1 MKTQLKIVG
10 MHCAS
15 CAVTTEKALKKLPGV
30 TDANVNFATERAT
43 VEHDEHVS
51 HEDLAKAVRETGYDV
66 AHDPRTQSLDPRVD
80 QGSGIEDQGSSQKD
94 HGSHS
99 ESHLSHDG
107 YITTRGLILAGILV
121 LPLLFSMVVMPDI
134 GTAFGRPAW
143 TVFLA
148 FITWYLVVKLGWKFH
163 VGTWNEARRG
173 RAGMD
178 MLVTVGT
185 GSALLWSTYAL
196 VAGGDVYFEVAGVII
211 FFLLFG
217 KWLEARQ
224 RAKAGEA
231 IEALLTLHAKV
242 AHRFTKGGSMED
254 VDPQA
259 LRPGDL
265 CLVKSGER
273 IPMDGEII
281 EGGSSVDESM
291 LTGEPIPVEKS
302 VGDNV
307 FGATINKTGSFTMR
321 VTVEPG
327 HSTLDAIVETVSHAL
342 ATKSPVEK
350 FVDRISSVFVPIVIG
365 LSLVTLVGWTFDVS
379 SFTFQVSR
387 LGEAIR
393 HAVAVLIVACPC
405 AMGLAT
411 PAAIMVG
418 TGAGAKR
425 GIFVKD
431 GSALEA
437 ARSIDLVI
445 FDKTGTLTEGKPS
458 VTDIEPSSEY
468 RVSSDGENELLS
480 IAAGLEA
487 TSEHP
492 LAGAILA
499 AAAEQNVQTANI
511 EGYEAVPGKGL
522 QGRYK
527 GERVLLGTEVFL
539 REEGIGIPEAE
550 MQRIA
555 NLRTEAKTVMLL
567 AKGGSYLGAIA
578 AKDRI
583 KQDAPRAVHQLKKRG
598 VEVLL
603 LTGDHRATAD
613 AVAKELGIDRVLAGI
628 SPTGKADEV
637 KRLQAEGKNVAF
649 VGDGLN
655 DAPALAQSDLGI
667 AVGTGTD
674 VAIATGQI
682 VLMGGSPTKA
692 VDALVLARRTFSAIK
707 QNLFWAFAYNIV
719 LIPLAMAGVV
729 NPILAGFAMA
739 FSSVSVLA
747 NSLRISRSLR
757 RM

>member
-1 MKTQLKIVG
+1 MPKTTLKIVG

-15 CAVTTEKALKKLPGV
+15 CAVTTEKALKKMPGV
-30 TDANVNFATERAT
+30 QEANVNFATERAT
-43 VEHDEHVS
+43 IEHDEHVS
-51 HEDLAKAVRETGYDV
+51 HDDLTQVVRDTGYDV
-66 AHDPRTQSLDPRVD
+66 ATPPSGRK
-80 QGSGIEDQGSSQKD
+80 QGEAHAGHGMPEDA
-94 HGSHS
+94 
-99 ESHLSHDG
+99 SHLAHIG
-107 YITTRGLILAGILV
+107 YITTRGLITAGILV
-121 LPLLFSMVVMPDI
+121 LPLLLTMVIEPDI
-134 GTAFGRPAW
+134 GTVFGRSAW
-143 TVFLA
+143 LVFIALV
-148 FITWYLVVKLGWKFH
+148 TWYLVAKLGWKFH
-163 VGTWNEARRG
+163 TGAWNELRHA

-178 MLVTVGT
+178 TLVTVGT

-196 VAGGDVYFEVAGVII
+196 AAGGDVYFEVAGIII

-231 IEALLTLHAKV
+231 IEALLSMHAKL
-242 AHRFTKGGSMED
+242 AHRLKDDGTTED
-254 VDPQA
+254 VDPSV
-259 LRPGDL
+259 LRPGDR

-273 IPMDGEII
+273 IPTDGELVD
-281 EGGSSVDESM
+281 GASSVDESM
-291 LTGEPIPVEKS
+291 LTGEPIPVEKRA
-302 VGDNV
+302 GDQV
-307 FGATINKTGSFTMR
+307 FGATVNKTGSFTMR

-327 HSTLDAIVETVSHAL
+327 QSALDAIVETVSHAL

-350 FVDRISSVFVPIVIG
+350 LVDRISSVFVPTVIG
-365 LSLVTLVGWTFDVS
+365 LSIVTLIGWMVFGAGI
-379 SFTFQVSR
+379 
-387 LGEAIR
+387 GEAIR

-425 GIFVKD
+425 GILVKD

-437 ARSIDLVI
+437 ARAIDIVI

-458 VTDIEPSSEY
+458 VTDVRPVGDVTDAS
-468 RVSSDGENELLS
+468 LLE

-492 LAGAILA
+492 LAGAVLA
-499 AAAEQNVQTANI
+499 AAAERGVRQGEI

-522 QGRYK
+522 QGRFR
-527 GERVLLGTEVFL
+527 GERVLLGTEAFL
-539 REEGIGIPEAE
+539 DEEHIRLPEDERA
-550 MQRIA
+550 RLA
-555 NLRTEAKTVMLL
+555 ALRGEAKTVMLL
-567 AKGGSYLGAIA
+567 ARNGTYLGAIA

-583 KQDAPRAVHQLKKRG
+583 KPDAPKAVHALKKRG
-598 VEVLL
+598 TDVVL
-603 LTGDHRATAD
+603 LTGDHLATAE
-613 AVAKELGIDRVLAGI
+613 AVAKELGIGRVLAGI
-628 SPTGKADEV
+628 SPTGKSEEV
-637 KRLQAEGKNVAF
+637 KRLQAEGKKVAF
-649 VGDGLN
+649 VGDGIN
-655 DAPALAQSDLGI
+655 DAPALAQADLGI

-692 VDALVLARRTFSAIK
+692 AEALVLARRTFSAIK

-729 NPILAGFAMA
+729 NPILAGLAMA